1 MIINITWPPIRHING
16 ALIAIS
22 MIVTAEVSASEKP
35 VLKHDPFAR
44 PQAYRVTSSATYQD
58 KSVSDLVLKGVL
70 ISGSQHTANINGQFV
85 NQGESA
91 FGYKIIEITPTSVT
105 LIKKNVK
112 YSLNLKNE
120 DY

>member
-1 MIINITWPPIRHING
+1 MRVKIKWGLTLPLSMSLIIMTMSV
-16 ALIAIS
+16 AAQS
-22 MIVTAEVSASEKP
+22 SAKDNTG
-35 VLKHDPFAR
+35 LKHDPFAR
-44 PQAYRVTSSATYQD
+44 PQAYRTSSSASYQD
-58 KSVSDLVLKGVL
+58 KSLSDLVLKGVL
-70 ISGSQHTANINGQFV
+70 VSGSQHTANINGQFV
-85 NQGESA
+85 NQGEMA